1 MKRRPLVRA
10 FKRHLIAGLIVI
22 TPVTVTGAVLWWVF
36 QRVDGLLGRF
46 LYPALGMR
54 VPGLGLVAL
63 ILLLLGIGWVAERAL
78 GSRIVHWWHGLLER
92 IPVARRVYSAANRII
107 RTVLSQQER
116 PFSEVVMLEYPGPGR
131 WSIGFIAARAP
142 DAVQQGTD
150 ERVSVFIP
158 NTPNVATGRLV
169 IVARSMVRPIDLTV
183 DQVFTFALSAGSVT
197 PANVAAHNTAER
209 SNP

>member
-1 MKRRPLVRA
+1 VRTLR
-10 FKRHLIAGLIVI
+10 RHLIAGLIVI

-46 LYPALGMR
+46 LYPALGLR
-54 VPGLGLVAL
+54 VPGLGLATL
-63 ILLLLGIGWVAERAL
+63 ILLLLGIGWVTERAL

-92 IPVARRVYSAANRII
+92 IPIARRVYGAANRII
-107 RTVLSQQER
+107 RTVLSEQER
-116 PFSEVVMLEYPGPGR
+116 PFNEVVMLEYPGPGR
-131 WSIGFIAARAP
+131 WSIGFVAARAP
-142 DAVQQGTD
+142 EAVQQGTD

-169 IVARSMVRPIDLTV
+169 IVSRSLVTPINLTV

-197 PANVAAHNTAER
+197 PTNTAAEVIGEA
-209 SNP
+209 